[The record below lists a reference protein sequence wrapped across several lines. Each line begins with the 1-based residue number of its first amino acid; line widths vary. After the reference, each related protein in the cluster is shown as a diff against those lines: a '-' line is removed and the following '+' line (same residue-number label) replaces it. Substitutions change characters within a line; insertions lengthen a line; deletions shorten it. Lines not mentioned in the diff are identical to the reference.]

1 MVRTIQSRLR
11 AGLVVAAGS
20 VALYVIV
27 SCGSNGGAPAC
38 NALAACCTNLGGA
51 ESSCNATAT
60 SGELDD
66 AGCGDQ
72 LAMYQAN
79 GQCPGGS
86 TGDAG
91 RD

>member
-27 SCGSNGGAPAC
+27 SCGSNGGAP
-38 NALAACCTNLGGA
+38 G
-51 ESSCNATAT
+51 CNATAT